1 MKLSILI
8 PAYNESKTILGIIK
22 RIQNVDLGEIEKEL
36 IIIDDFSTDGTR
48 EILKS
53 MEDDKIKD
61 LFSEK
66 SFGKGH
72 SIVKGMNFAT
82 GDLIIIQDADF
93 EYNPDD
99 YPKLLRPILDGRTN
113 VVYGSRFLGNNQIPK
128 TKFYFGNKFLS
139 LLTSVLYFSKITD
152 METCYKVFKRE
163 IVKGM
168 KIKSKRFGLEPE
180 LTSKILNRGNK
191 IIEIPISYNPR
202 SVLQGKKIK
211 PIDGLKAI
219 LTLFI
224 FRFSKN

>member
-53 MEDDKIKD
+53 MEDDKIKV

-66 SFGKGH
+66 NFGKGH